1 MSIPEDRGANPDDP
15 SRYAPR
21 WMRGR
26 TTAPRMEA
34 PEGPDRGSRLDDPLP
49 LGMRSRLM
57 VNEFPAQLGL
67 PPSLVP
73 TILEEPERRGR
84 FVSGALVGAGVAVA
98 AAVIALIIVV
108 EILPARTA
116 RVARESAAE
125 ANSFSS
131 RYSDP
136 PSRGTSRIDALPPQ
150 LVVAAATV
158 GQSGNTFPLGLTL
171 SGAGSEAVVVI
182 SGLADG
188 ATLSSGQSAGPGS
201 WRLSASDLDG
211 AVIRP
216 PQGFSGTMEI
226 LAELRLADGS
236 VAERRPLRFERAAPP
251 PAARTARRIDSAE
264 VAALIKRGEDYIA
277 ARDLAS
283 ARLVLQR
290 AAESGD
296 ARAALTLAGTYDPNV
311 IERLGIRGV
320 AADIRLALVWYGK
333 ARDFGSPEAPRRL
346 ELLASRDH

>member
-1 MSIPEDRGANPDDP
+1 
-15 SRYAPR
+15 
-21 WMRGR
+21 MRGR
-26 TTAPRMEA
+26 ATAPRMEA
-34 PEGPDRGSRLDDPLP
+34 PEGPDRGSRFDDPLP

-57 VNEFPAQLGL
+57 VNEFPAEIGL

-73 TILEEPERRGR
+73 PILEEPGRRGR
-84 FVSGALVGAGVAVA
+84 FVSGALVGAGIAVA

-108 EILPARTA
+108 EMLPAGNTRA
-116 RVARESAAE
+116 AREPAVE
-125 ANSFSS
+125 PNSFSS

-136 PSRGTSRIDALPPQ
+136 PSRGTSRLDAGPPQ

-158 GQSGNTFPLGLTL
+158 GQSGDAFPLGLTL
-171 SGAGSEAVVVI
+171 SGAGSRAVVI
-182 SGLADG
+182 ITGLADG

-201 WRLSASDLDG
+201 WRLTASDLDG
-211 AVIRP
+211 TVIQP
-216 PQGFSGTMEI
+216 PQGFSGTMEV

-236 VAERRPLRFERAAPP
+236 VAERRPLRFERAAP
-251 PAARTARRIDSAE
+251 AARPARRIDPGE
-264 VAALIKRGEDYIA
+264 LAALNKRGEDYIA

-311 IERLGIRGV
+311 IERLGIKGV

-346 ELLASRDH
+346 ELLASRDR